1 MIIDKLNNKYWH
13 IWANY
18 GHYGIPPQFSSFA
31 IQLSVW
37 LTIVIFVK
45 FITYSTQLELAI
57 PLGSFMNYILSDLE
71 SNPKLEL
78 VVVMIIIPVNVN
90 SLQFW
95 LTDMVLKHD
104 TEESTLEG
112 GHMLPSLLSTIRSTS
127 KSSTTGI
134 ITGTGI
140 PSINRSLSRQPS
152 ADNKNGFRPLAASDD
167 DDDDEEEKEYEGIS
181 NIYHNN
187 SNTSSSSNTMIYNTT
202 YNKIHNTSN
211 TNHSDLNA
219 SSSSDHQYGDN
230 DLESGQ
236 SYDPSDSLSLL
247 RSHHQGSSLVDYRGA
262 HTQPV
267 NSNTRT
273 SSPKVSMPTNTYSPS
288 TRNRSSSNSG
298 SSRTPPTSPAEVKN
312 R

>member
-78 VVVMIIIPVNVN
+78 VVVMIIIPVTVN

-104 TEESTLEG
+104 TVESTLDG

-127 KSSTTGI
+127 KSSTIGM
-134 ITGTGI
+134 I
-140 PSINRSLSRQPS
+140 PSTTRSLSRQPS
-152 ADNKNGFRPLAASDD
+152 AENKNGFRPLALNDE
-167 DDDDEEEKEYEGIS
+167 DDEEEKEYEISS

-187 SNTSSSSNTMIYNTT
+187 TNSSNNTMIHNTA
-202 YNKIHNTSN
+202 YNKIHNTNN
-211 TNHSDLNA
+211 TNNTNNSDTNA
-219 SSSSDHQYGDN
+219 SSSDHQYEDS
-230 DLESGQ
+230 DLEGGQ
-236 SYDPSDSLSLL
+236 NYDLSDSLSLL
-247 RSHHQGSSLVDYRGA
+247 CSHHLSSSLVDYRGT
-262 HTQPV
+262 HNQPV
-267 NSNTRT
+267 NSNSHV
-273 SSPKVSMPTNTYSPS
+273 SSPKIRADISGTSHTNSY
-288 TRNRSSSNSG
+288 RNRSSSG
-298 SSRTPPTSPAEVKN
+298 SSRTPPTSPIEVKN